1 MGGGT
6 HRAPPMETGVGG
18 GGDRTPGW
26 GAMGQR
32 WGGESHCGPMESSFS
47 PQSCCSPQIP
57 TDPQNANAAPPDPN
71 VTPPRP
77 HPTPP
82 AAGSSA
88 VPGLISLFFRRGD
101 LGLINPNPA
110 WGGGGGWGWRQ
121 HRCSIDSPRAAL
133 SPAWDPQNIPFGV
146 PVGWMH
152 TEIPHPCNVPKTR
165 VRLKRCRAPN
175 LSDFTPNPEREP
187 LTEGVSPHH
196 GHPKATPCL
205 CANLEGFNPE
215 GNPKTPIE
223 PQ

>member
-6 HRAPPMETGVGG
+6 HRAPPMGTGVGGGG

-32 WGGESHCGPMESSFS
+32 WRGESHCGPMESSFS

-110 WGGGGGWGWRQ
+110 WGGGVGGGG
-121 HRCSIDSPRAAL
+121 STDAAL
-133 SPAWDPQNIPFGV
+133 IHPGLPSPQRGTPKISLLGSPWAGCTLRYPIPV
-146 PVGWMH
+146 MS
-152 TEIPHPCNVPKTR
+152 PKR
-165 VRLKRCRAPN
+165 
-175 LSDFTPNPEREP
+175 
-187 LTEGVSPHH
+187 G
-196 GHPKATPCL
+196 
-205 CANLEGFNPE
+205 
-215 GNPKTPIE
+215 
-223 PQ
+223 